1 MMKNA
6 FYFTSKARF
15 VIKIFKLCLEFL
27 VMKQNGFIRKIG
39 LISNFMTSR
48 PGKQTIVIHTL
59 SNISRSKG
67 NVSNI
72 SRSKG
77 NETMTFAQLIE
88 CNMRKI
94 FVEKPFQNCGGETSP
109 RPFSEKLKLIIS
121 LNQ

>member
-1 MMKNA
+1 
-6 FYFTSKARF
+6 
-15 VIKIFKLCLEFL
+15 
-27 VMKQNGFIRKIG
+27 
-39 LISNFMTSR
+39 MTSR

-94 FVEKPFQNCGGETSP
+94 FVEKPFQKCGGETSP
-109 RPFSEKLKLIIS
+109 RAFSEKLKLSIS